1 MYSPAMLSVGASV
14 RPVAILGVMDI
25 PLTPI
30 DPTGLQE
37 KFDTWIE
44 FVAENH
50 HGKNHRYIDEPA
62 FTPLSKPLSESRV
75 ALLTTAGAHLDDQPP
90 FHVETHAGDQSF
102 RILPDDLD
110 MSRLRFTHTHY
121 DTGPASEDPNVVFPL
136 DRLHELVERG
146 RIGSTSP
153 EHYGMMGFNPDPTD
167 IADVLAPQ
175 IVERLHD
182 NEVDV
187 ALLVPG

>member
-1 MYSPAMLSVGASV
+1 
-14 RPVAILGVMDI
+14 MDI

-30 DPTGLQE
+30 DPAGLQE
-37 KFDTWIE
+37 KFDQWLVFI
-44 FVAENH
+44 AEAH
-50 HGKNHRYIDEPA
+50 HGGNHRYIDEPA
-62 FTPLSKPLSESRV
+62 FTPLTKPLADSTV

-90 FHVETHAGDQSF
+90 FHVATHAGDQSF
-102 RILPDDLD
+102 RVLPDDLD
-110 MSRLRFTHTHY
+110 MGRLQFTHTHY
-121 DTGPASEDPNVVFPL
+121 DTAPAGEDPNVVFPL

-146 RIGSTSP
+146 RLGATAP

-167 IADVLAPQ
+167 IADVLAPA

-182 NEVDV
+182 HEVDV